1 MNKKQSESFKL
12 YVIEPAGTSRSPDG
26 SGAPG
31 EELDLQSG
39 GLVSLFSRQKE
50 VPSEKILSS
59 WHNTNRALVIMI
71 EDAKKMNKGI
81 RLEELE
87 VNLSVSAEGNV
98 GFVAAKAE
106 AGIVL
111 KFRRA

>member
-1 MNKKQSESFKL
+1 
-12 YVIEPAGTSRSPDG
+12 
-26 SGAPG
+26 
-31 EELDLQSG
+31 
-39 GLVSLFSRQKE
+39 
-50 VPSEKILSS
+50 
-59 WHNTNRALVIMI
+59 MI